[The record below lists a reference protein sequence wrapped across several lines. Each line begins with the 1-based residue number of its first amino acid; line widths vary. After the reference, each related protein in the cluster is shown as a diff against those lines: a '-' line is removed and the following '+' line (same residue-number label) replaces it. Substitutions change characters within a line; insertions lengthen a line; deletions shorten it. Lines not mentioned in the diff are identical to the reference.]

1 MAEKEIIMDVKE
13 GQGALKIASDVIA
26 TIAAQALTEIKGISL
41 ATEAGDNFVDKL
53 VKKATAKGIRIYF
66 DEETKKADIDVHI
79 SILYGLNISEV
90 SWKVQEA
97 VKKNIEMMT
106 DVSINLVN
114 VFVDGVIL
122 EKEPK
127 PEKPK
132 KVKAEKK
139 EETAE

>member
-106 DVSINLVN
+106 DVSVNLVN

-132 KVKAEKK
+132 KVKDEKK
-139 EETAE
+139 SEEA

>member
-1 MAEKEIIMDVKE
+1 MAEKEILLEVKE
-13 GQGALKIASDVIA
+13 GQGALKIANDVIS
-26 TIAAQALTEIKGISL
+26 TIAAQALAEIKGVSL
-41 ATEAGDNFVDKL
+41 ATDAGDNFVDKL

-66 DEETKKADIDVHI
+66 DEETKQADLDVHI

-90 SWKVQEA
+90 SWKVQEE

-106 DVSINLVN
+106 DVNVNLVN
-114 VFVDGVIL
+114 VFVDGIIL

-132 KVKAEKK
+132 KVKPEKK
-139 EETAE
+139 ETTK